1 MSVIFNNNNKTT
13 PAPPY
18 HVEGKML
25 LVHRYFR
32 EKGLKETR
40 WNYNAARE
48 EVGHRDYLVKKITNQ
63 IIMYFKLKYII
74 LIENIWSKPYS

>member
-32 EKGLKETR
+32 GKGLKETR

-48 EVGHRDYLVKKITNQ
+48 EVGHRDYLVKNITNQ
-63 IIMYFKLKYII
+63 IITIFDALVFFFT
-74 LIENIWSKPYS
+74 LN

>member
-32 EKGLKETR
+32 GKGLKETR
-40 WNYNAARE
+40 WNYNTVRE
-48 EVGHRDYLVKKITNQ
+48 EVGHRDYLVKNITNQ
-63 IIMYFKLKYII
+63 IITIFDALVFFFT
-74 LIENIWSKPYS
+74 LN